1 MSIKVLATS
10 ISLVDRQES
19 RNARIKQRMATDTN
33 PNESIALKTIK
44 LIFSCMCKVI

>member
-19 RNARIKQRMATDTN
+19 RNARIEQRTVTDTN
-33 PNESIALKTIK
+33 PNESIALKRIK
-44 LIFSCMCKVI
+44 LTFSYTCKVF